1 MTAELNEGDKI
12 RVSISHNVA
21 AGGGKYTLISYSAE
35 VSLLKDEKVSHAKER
50 AATTVMDGLCE
61 VTEEYIEASEI
72 HELAREG
79 AKR

>member
-35 VSLLKDEKVSHAKER
+35 VSLLKGEKVSHAKER
-50 AATTVMDGLCE
+50 VATTVMDGLVE
-61 VTEEYIEASEI
+61 ITEQYVEETDI
-72 HELAREG
+72 HSLAKEG
-79 AKR
+79 VN